1 MSQELVKHQPGTPA
15 GPLAL
20 ALTPQELNEFQEAWD
35 VNIGSGNVSVADL
48 SRIKVMSGAPLWLIP
63 GLEGEQT
70 APKIEGVVVLA
81 RDTRAY
87 WKSKEA
93 GNSPPDCSSKD
104 AITGVAK
111 PGVNLGGECAKCPMA
126 QFGSDGEGQ
135 ACKQIKQ
142 LFMLRGE
149 SMLPELV
156 SLPPTSVQPANR
168 FFVKLQASRIPHYAA
183 LISIELEKAQ
193 NAQGKPYGK
202 AKFTHIRTLTP
213 DEKERAL
220 QFRKMCKEIA
230 DRVIENA
237 TAADAASDA
246 PNHTEPATQE
256 AK

>member
-1 MSQELVKHQPGTPA
+1 LSQ
-15 GPLAL
+15 
-20 ALTPQELNEFQEAWD
+20 QEVAEFQEAWD
-35 VNIGSGNVSVADL
+35 VNIGTGGVSVGDL

-93 GNSPPDCSSKD
+93 GNAPPDCSSGD
-104 AITGVAK
+104 AITGNGEPGGKCAECSLAK
-111 PGVNLGGECAKCPMA
+111 
-126 QFGSDGEGQ
+126 FGSDGEGQ

-142 LFMLRGE
+142 LFMLRGD

-156 SLPPTSVQPANR
+156 SLPPTSVVPANR

-202 AKFTHIRTLTP
+202 AKFNHVRTLTP
-213 DEKERAL
+213 EEKQRAL
-220 QFRKMCKEIA
+220 EFRKMCQDLAQRAIA
-230 DRVIENA
+230 AA
-237 TAADAASDA
+237 TRAEVA
-246 PNHTEPATQE
+246 E
-256 AK
+256 